1 MHPALFNALIL
12 IEPVIQ
18 CENPGRKFAQAST
31 FRRDLWPSREQAAEK
46 FKSNRFYQAWD
57 SCVFD
62 RWMEYGLRNLP
73 TPLYPISDE
82 TGKSAVTLTTTKA
95 QELLHYVRPSFVD
108 ERTGL
113 PRGVPEEDMHPDD
126 IENDGFPFY
135 RPEPAQIFRRLPD
148 LKPAVLYLFG
158 EKSDLSS
165 PVARQKKLQTTG
177 TGVWGSGGVARGCV
191 EETVLPCGHMAPMEL
206 VRESAEASAD
216 FIDSKLSS
224 WESRASTFRKAW
236 EQVPAHERL
245 SIGRQWE
252 EQIGVTPRKSK
263 A

>member
-57 SCVFD
+57 SRVFD